1 MKNKLEH
8 ILLSILLG
16 LSVFLGLS
24 FWLNTVF
31 SFNIFCGDHWDELSK
46 LQASQTPVNMGFY
59 ASFAIAIFIFA
70 FGIYMIYRYEIRHI
84 KIIKNN
90 NTNTTPKQIIPTPT
104 QSEETKVIE
113 ITEPV
118 ISVSRPPRLNLPKN
132 MAQIAEQK
140 NTARNETIKKDSPSI
155 NPYNQI
161 ISDIFSASGYIVKQN
176 PVISGFTPNL
186 FAIGNNEIVWVGGVD
201 CDIEKMV
208 SGLQKLDS
216 VFKETLEDIPINI
229 NGFILDTM
237 NKYDS
242 NNNALMI
249 FKSIDELKEFIK
261 AHPADAITENDQDSF
276 DSYSEYID
284 TIIQYIKNI

>member
-16 LSVFLGLS
+16 LSIFLGLS

-31 SFNIFCGDHWDELSK
+31 SFNIFCGAHWDELSK
-46 LQASQTPVNMGFY
+46 LQASQTPISMGFY
-59 ASFAIAIFIFA
+59 ASFVIAIFIFS

-84 KIIKNN
+84 KIIKNQ
-90 NTNTTPKQIIPTPT
+90 NTIKKQIVQPIP
-104 QSEETKVIE
+104 EETKEIE

-140 NTARNETIKKDSPSI
+140 HTLQNEPAKKESVST
-155 NPYNQI
+155 NPYNPI

-201 CDIEKMV
+201 CDIEKMI
-208 SGLQKLDS
+208 SALQKLDS

-229 NGFILDTM
+229 SGFILDTM
-237 NKYDS
+237 NKYNS

-261 AHPADAITENDQDSF
+261 QNPADEITENDRESF